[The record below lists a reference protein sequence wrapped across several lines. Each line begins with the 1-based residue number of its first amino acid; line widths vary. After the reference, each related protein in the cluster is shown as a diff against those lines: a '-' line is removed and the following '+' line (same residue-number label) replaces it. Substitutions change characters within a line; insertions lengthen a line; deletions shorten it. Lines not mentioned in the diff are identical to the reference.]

1 MAEKIIDVPAENV
14 SVVSSEII
22 SVNESISV
30 KQLPII
36 ENKLQ
41 ALSDQIVFEV
51 EEALKLEPTAEN
63 KSLIKDKRKN
73 LNAFFK
79 ELEQKRI
86 EVKKAISE
94 PYNQF
99 EEVYKRLIS
108 NIIKPATEKLSQKV
122 DSIDNIV
129 KEKKRTLALTYFEE
143 YRQANNIDFVSFD
156 DVHLN
161 ITLNISDKKIK
172 ETCKGFIDKIVDDIK
187 LIGTQEHTAE
197 IYVEYKKTLDVKKAI
212 TDVSARYE
220 AIRIEQERLEAEKA
234 QKQKEAERVEQV
246 EAIVEEET
254 LNVPTPIMVPE
265 EEVVSVPEPQEEAE
279 ELQTT
284 AIEQF
289 EVAFRVVGTKEQIK
303 ALIAF
308 MKTEGINY
316 DSI

>member
-1 MAEKIIDVPAENV
+1 MENITVENLISTDV
-14 SVVSSEII
+14 IT
-22 SVNESISV
+22 V

-41 ALSDQIVFEV
+41 ELSEYIVSEV
-51 EEALKLEPTAEN
+51 NEALDLEPTAEN
-63 KSLIKDKRKN
+63 KALIKDKRKN

-79 ELEQKRI
+79 ELEAKRI
-86 EVKKAISE
+86 EVKKAVIE

-99 EEVYKRLIS
+99 EELYKKHIT
-108 NIIKPATEKLSQKV
+108 NVVKPATDKLGDKV
-122 DSIDNIV
+122 DSIDNVV
-129 KEKKRTLALTYFEE
+129 KNKKREMAVKYFEE
-143 YRQANNIDFVSFD
+143 YKTANHIDFVSFE
-156 DVHLN
+156 DVPLS

-234 QKQKEAERVEQV
+234 QKQKETERVEQV